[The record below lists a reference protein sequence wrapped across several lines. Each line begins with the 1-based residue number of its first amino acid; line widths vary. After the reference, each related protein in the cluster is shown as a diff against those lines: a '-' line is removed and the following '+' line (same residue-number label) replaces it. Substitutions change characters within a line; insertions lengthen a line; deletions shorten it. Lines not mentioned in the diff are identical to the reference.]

1 MFCAKC
7 GASLKDD
14 AMQCDKCGA
23 PVRIRPAAETR
34 EEEFSAFS
42 VPDEKALESRLPDA
56 KDRNGRKHKK
66 KKGRSGSED
75 TFRDP
80 VYYEDVTDELDV
92 GEILRI
98 VRGQEGSA
106 EAGADSSYE
115 TGEDDFDSEDRYG
128 GDLDDLEDVPLPLME
143 RIRRRL
149 AEAHHVRAEA
159 DDEKAMARHLARAE
173 KYYDLQES
181 MADQLRRERARK
193 AEELRLRRI
202 RQDEEWHEQKWFEE
216 ALRKELEEER
226 AAQRAQENR
235 LEEER
240 KARIEENARIEQ
252 ERKVREEENARLEQ
266 ERKAAR
272 AEESARLEQERKTA
286 RAEES
291 ARLEQERKAARAEES
306 ARLEEEKKAYSS
318 GTRAYA
324 GQTETVSAGE
334 EAYLR
339 KVRAARARRRAQE
352 DAQDGFDRFLGKYGL
367 TKEIAVRIATLFLIA
382 LLSMIY
388 VLGRGGSTANA
399 GSLPADG
406 MTGVPALAE
415 PDAEGG
421 EAEEESAVPT
431 GGGDFQNTQQ

>member
-272 AEESARLEQERKTA
+272 AEESARLEEG
-286 RAEES
+286 
-291 ARLEQERKAARAEES
+291 
-306 ARLEEEKKAYSS
+306 KKAYSS

>member
-34 EEEFSAFS
+34 EEESSAFS

-272 AEESARLEQERKTA
+272 AEESARLEQERK
-286 RAEES
+286 
-291 ARLEQERKAARAEES
+291 AARAEES

>member
-34 EEEFSAFS
+34 EEESSVFS
-42 VPDEKALESRLPDA
+42 VPDERALESRLPDA

-92 GEILRI
+92 WEILRI

-143 RIRRRL
+143 RIRRRF

-272 AEESARLEQERKTA
+272 AEESARLE
-286 RAEES
+286 
-291 ARLEQERKAARAEES
+291 
-306 ARLEEEKKAYSS
+306 EEKKAYSS
-318 GTRAYA
+318 GTRAFA

>member
-272 AEESARLEQERKTA
+272 AEESARLEQERK
-286 RAEES
+286 
-291 ARLEQERKAARAEES
+291 AARAEES

>member
-272 AEESARLEQERKTA
+272 AEESARLE
-286 RAEES
+286 
-291 ARLEQERKAARAEES
+291 
-306 ARLEEEKKAYSS
+306 EEKKAYSS

>member
-115 TGEDDFDSEDRYG
+115 TGKDDFDSEDRYG

-272 AEESARLEQERKTA
+272 AEESARLE
-286 RAEES
+286 
-291 ARLEQERKAARAEES
+291 
-306 ARLEEEKKAYSS
+306 EEKKAYSS
-318 GTRAYA
+318 GTRAFA